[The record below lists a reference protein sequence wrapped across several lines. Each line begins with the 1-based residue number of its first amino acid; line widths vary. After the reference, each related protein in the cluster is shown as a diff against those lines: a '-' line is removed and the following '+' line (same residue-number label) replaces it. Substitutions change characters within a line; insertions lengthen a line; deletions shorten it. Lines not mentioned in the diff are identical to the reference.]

1 MAVAHKWSFF
11 RAGGFDQVILKD
23 GADLANLKTLDQKLW
38 VALACP
44 TVGLDLPPRFLEL
57 LDADNDQRIRA
68 PELLKAI
75 DFAAASLKDLGELIH
90 GREALPLAAINGET
104 TDGARLLGAARQVLG
119 NLGKPEADAIAVADL
134 EDPTRIFAETS
145 FNGDGI
151 ITDLSTPEDDVKA
164 VIAEIIDCF
173 GAETDRSGKPGVDQA
188 KVDTF
193 FAEIEAAREWQ
204 RAATED
210 AANVMPLGDKTAEAV
225 AAVEAVR
232 TKVDD
237 YFARCKL
244 AGFDAR
250 AVPLLNRPE
259 TEYVDLVAK
268 DLSLTGEEAAHFPLA
283 QIIAGRPLPLHGNVN
298 PAHAANLKKLHDAAV
313 APLLGPRDSL
323 TETQW
328 EQLRERIAGHVAWLA
343 NKKGAAVEKLGL
355 ERLEVLAKSE
365 YKAKLVELIDKDK
378 ALESEAQSLQDVG
391 RLVWYY
397 KDLYKLCTNFVNF
410 RDFYDPNAE
419 AVFQYGILYLDQR
432 ACSLC
437 LRVEDPA
444 KHAVLAGLAGAYLAY
459 LECVRKATNEKTQIV
474 TVITD
479 GDSDNL
485 MLGRNGLFYDRQGK
499 DWDATITKIVDNPIS
514 LREAFFSPYKKFIRM
529 IEEFV
534 AKRASA
540 ADADANAK
548 MTAAAEGVATAD
560 QAKPAEPKKVDV
572 GAVAAIGVAVA
583 GIGTF
588 FTAVMGYASGILQLG
603 VIATLLAFIGLI
615 LLISLPSVVMAYVKL
630 RKRNLGP
637 LLDASGWAINAQA
650 KVNVPFGTTLTET
663 AKLPPGASRT
673 VRDAYADKGL
683 PWKRWVLLFLVLYLG
698 YRWVKGSFDVY
709 LPPQL
714 SSTHVTKVF
723 APPSP
728 AEPPAEPPPAANP

>member
-378 ALESEAQSLQDVG
+378 ALESEAQSLQDVE

-419 AVFQYGILYLDQR
+419 AVFQYGTLYLDQR

-615 LLISLPSVVMAYVKL
+615 LLISLPSVIMAYVKL

-714 SSTHVTKVF
+714 SSIHVTKVF

>member
-709 LPPQL
+709 LPHQL

>member
-44 TVGLDLPPRFLEL
+44 TVGLDLPARFLEL

-75 DFAAASLKDLGELIH
+75 DFAAASLKDLGDLIH
-90 GREALPLAAINGET
+90 GKEALPLAAINGET
-104 TDGARLLGAARQVLG
+104 TEGARLLSAARQVLS

-134 EDPTRIFAETS
+134 EDPTRIFSDTP

-151 ITDLSTPEDDVKA
+151 ITELSTSEDDVKA
-164 VIAEIIDCF
+164 VINEIIDCF

-188 KVDTF
+188 KAEAF
-193 FAEIEAAREWQ
+193 FAEIEAAREWH

-210 AANVMPLGDKTAEAV
+210 AANVLPLGDKTAEAA

-232 TKVDD
+232 AKVDD

-259 TEYVDLVAK
+259 TEYADLVTK

-283 QIIAGRPLPLHGNVN
+283 QIAAGRPLPLHGGVN
-298 PAHAANLKKLHDAAV
+298 PAHAASLKKLHDAVV

-328 EQLRERIAGHVAWLA
+328 EQIRERLAGHLTWLA

-355 ERLEVLAKSE
+355 ERLETLAKSE
-365 YKAKLVELIDKDK
+365 YKTTLLELIEKDK
-378 ALESEAQSLQDVG
+378 ALESEAQSLQDVE

-419 AVFQYGILYLDQR
+419 AVFQYGTLYLDQR
-432 ACSLC
+432 ACTLC

-459 LECVRKATNEKTQIV
+459 LDCERKATSEKTQIV

-485 MLGRNGLFYDRQGK
+485 MLGRNGLFYDREGK

-540 ADADANAK
+540 ADADTNAK

-603 VIATLLAFIGLI
+603 VLATLAAFIGLI

-683 PWKRWVLLFLVLYLG
+683 PWKRWVFLFLVLYLG
-698 YRWVKGSFDVY
+698 YRWVTGSFDTY

-714 SSTHVTKVF
+714 SSTHLTKVF
-723 APPSP
+723 APPPAEELAP
-728 AEPPAEPPPAANP
+728 AEPAPNP